1 MASPKAKLGA
11 FLVAALLLAQPL
23 PGAPPRAAL
32 SACSPAGD
40 SSGDC
45 CPMPHPIGPADPVQA
60 APGAPDCCAISS
72 SQPGSS
78 AATTKGV
85 EATRVPAPAPA
96 VSAEPDVEGAA
107 LAPRAGGPPPRPGS
121 SLHTLYCV
129 FLI

>member
-23 PGAPPRAAL
+23 AAL
-32 SACSPAGD
+32 SACFPAGD

-96 VSAEPDVEGAA
+96 VSAEPNVEAAA
-107 LAPRAGGPPPRPGS
+107 LAPLAGVSPPRPGS

>member
-1 MASPKAKLGA
+1 MASPKVKLGA

-23 PGAPPRAAL
+23 GAL
-32 SACSPAGD
+32 SACFPAGD

-45 CPMPHPIGPADPVQA
+45 CPMPHPVGPADPVQA
-60 APGAPDCCAISS
+60 APGEPDCCVISS

-96 VSAEPDVEGAA
+96 VSAEPNVEAA
-107 LAPRAGGPPPRPGS
+107 SLTPLASVSPPRSGF